1 MNEFFNVFVYG
12 LIAGLATIAGIYLVL
27 AREPW
32 ARQNSIYL
40 ITFSAG
46 VLLATAIG
54 HLLPEAQVLQP
65 GALIWFLV
73 SFIVFYII
81 EHGLILHA
89 CHEGESCEVHPIDR
103 IALAGMGLHSLL
115 DGIIIGV
122 GFEISASLGV
132 IATLSVLLHRLPDGI
147 AITSV
152 LLHSDYPKQKTIIYT
167 WIIALLAPVGAIGA
181 FLFLQNVRTDVLG
194 ILVAL
199 AAGSFLYVA
208 ASDLVPEIH
217 KKGKFLNIILII
229 LGVLFPFV
237 IKMLLG

>member
-1 MNEFFNVFVYG
+1 MTNLFNVLVYG
-12 LIAGLATIAGIYLVL
+12 LIAGLATVLGIYLVL
-27 AREPW
+27 AKEPW
-32 ARQNSIYL
+32 ARRNSIYL

-54 HLLPEAQVLQP
+54 HLLPEAQELVP
-65 GALIWFLV
+65 NALIWFLM
-73 SFIVFYII
+73 SFILFYII

-89 CHEGESCEVHPIDR
+89 CNEGQSCEVHPIDR
-103 IALAGMGLHSLL
+103 IAIAGMGLHSLL

-122 GFEISASLGV
+122 GFEISSSLGI

-152 LLHSDYPKQKTIIYT
+152 LLHSDYPKQKTVIYT
-167 WIIALLAPVGAIGA
+167 WFIALLAPVGAIMA
-181 FLFLQNVRTDVLG
+181 FLFLQNVSNEILG

-217 KKGKFLNIILII
+217 KKGKFANILLII
-229 LGVLFPFV
+229 MGVMLPFIVRYFLG
-237 IKMLLG
+237 

>member
-1 MNEFFNVFVYG
+1 MSEFYNILVYG
-12 LIAGLATIAGIYLVL
+12 IVAGLATIAGIYLVL
-27 AREPW
+27 AKEPW
-32 ARQNSIYL
+32 ARRNSIYL
-40 ITFSAG
+40 ITFSTG

-54 HLLPEAQVLQP
+54 HLLPEAQNLQP

-73 SFIVFYII
+73 SFISFYII

-89 CHEGESCEVHPIDR
+89 CNEGGDCEVHPIDR
-103 IALAGMGLHSLL
+103 IALVGMGLHSLL

-152 LLHSDYPKQKTIIYT
+152 LLHSHYDKRKTIIYT
-167 WIIALLAPVGAIGA
+167 WMVALLAPIGA
-181 FLFLQNVRTDVLG
+181 VASFLFLQNVKPDILG

-237 IKMLLG
+237 VKFWLK